1 LNVVIQ
7 SLSGRREFCRKAGEE
22 ALSAIANSFADVM
35 RAREAGDLAKFSEAA
50 RDFRLLAGNTI
61 NSEYLNGE
69 MQHDSRELLL
79 LICQH
84 IDREVE
90 ANREIYGLV
99 PETSFAVLEFK
110 SIFESTKHCS
120 T

>member
-1 LNVVIQ
+1 MVIQ